1 MIFIAGLFSL
11 KTGGSPASTFFP
23 TKKTTR
29 KELGKTSL
37 AQKTELVKTTGED
50 IKISKK
56 SGNQSIN
63 SPKYGLVKRKLVK
76 RSWNRSNIAQNTA
89 IE

>member
-37 AQKTELVKTTGED
+37 AQKYELDKSAEKNDRIT
-50 IKISKK
+50 KK

-76 RSWNRSNIAQNTA
+76 RSWNRSNIAKNTA